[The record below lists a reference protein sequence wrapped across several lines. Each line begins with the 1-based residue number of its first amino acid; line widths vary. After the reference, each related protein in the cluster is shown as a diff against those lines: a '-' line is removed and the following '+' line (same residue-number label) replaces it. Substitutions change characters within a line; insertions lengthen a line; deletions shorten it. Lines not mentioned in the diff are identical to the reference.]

1 MELREAIPLR
11 DAQST
16 VHPIRSTRRFIA
28 AAAGVPIPL
37 VLRESLPL
45 LRLTPVP
52 QAAILVAR
60 QVAQHAATAAAVAAA
75 AITPAAAAVG
85 VVEEEVA
92 PLMPAVGVVAV
103 AALLQAEEPTSNPY
117 DSQSTRARQHK
128 LPRL

>member
-1 MELREAIPLR
+1 
-11 DAQST
+11 
-16 VHPIRSTRRFIA
+16 
-28 AAAGVPIPL
+28 
-37 VLRESLPL
+37 
-45 LRLTPVP
+45 
-52 QAAILVAR
+52 VAR

>member
-1 MELREAIPLR
+1 MELREAIHLR

-45 LRLTPVP
+45 LRLTPVLP
-52 QAAILVAR
+52 AAILVAR

-85 VVEEEVA
+85 VEEEVA